1 MKTRGCFC
9 FSAGHIKQESLEK
22 LKKIIKQIVKEHNK
36 KIERHEQ
43 VIGYEDLPVYSENG
57 NIFQYDGR
65 SARFYFYE

>member
-9 FSAGHIKQESLEK
+9 FNAGNIKEKSLEK
-22 LKKIIKQIVKEHNK
+22 LKRVVKKIVQDHSK
-36 KIERHEQ
+36 KIEKHEHI
-43 VIGYEDLPVYSENG
+43 IGYEDLPVYSENG